1 MRNTL
6 LSFLFLLSG
15 LGVQAQITITAA
27 TFPAAGDTLRFAL
40 VNGPGLPN
48 IATPPG
54 GNQFWDLSAIS
65 SDESF
70 EWVYL
75 PAVVGQN
82 VNQFP
87 GAELVVLGASGEQY
101 YNVTSN
107 KFELMG
113 YTSNTLLNVP
123 FDVLYKN
130 NPPFVERYSPLNFF
144 DIHQQSQSHLLPF
157 AMADLPASLK
167 DAILN
172 AIPATPDSIRLRIA
186 TQTLAVVDAWGSLT
200 IPGPAPNPPY
210 TVLREK
216 QTQYV
221 ERRIDAKI
229 NPLGWL
235 DVTDVAITNNLGG
248 GIDYFGVDT
257 TSTYFFFNDAA
268 KEEIA
273 VVAVDINNLSSLSIR
288 YKNNEPS
295 GPLADKP
302 VASEASIRAYPN
314 PAAGWIILECAGLPA
329 DLYSL
334 RFFDSSGSLV
344 WSDTR
349 WLAGEQSIRVDLKG
363 LANGIYFYR
372 LEDGKGRLL
381 KADRLVIGR
390 GE

>member
-1 MRNTL
+1 
-6 LSFLFLLSG
+6 
-15 LGVQAQITITAA
+15 
-27 TFPAAGDTLRFAL
+27 
-40 VNGPGLPN
+40 
-48 IATPPG
+48 
-54 GNQFWDLSAIS
+54 
-65 SDESF
+65 
-70 EWVYL
+70 
-75 PAVVGQN
+75 VVGQN

-87 GAELVVLGASGEQY
+87 GAELVVLAASGEQY
-101 YNVTSN
+101 YNVTAN

-123 FDVLYKN
+123 FEVLYKN

-186 TQTLAVVDAWGSLT
+186 TQTLAVVDAWGSMT

-210 TVLREK
+210 PVLREK

-221 ERRIDAKI
+221 EKRLDAKI
-229 NPLGWL
+229 FPLGWL

-273 VVAVDINNLSSLSIR
+273 VVAVNINDLSSQSIR

-295 GPLADKP
+295 DPLADKP
-302 VASEASIRAYPN
+302 IASESSIRAYPN
-314 PAAGWIILECAGLPA
+314 PAAGWMILECAGLA
-329 DLYSL
+329 TDRYTL

-349 WLAGEQSIRVDLKG
+349 RLAGEQSIRVDLKG
-363 LANGIYFYR
+363 LANGVYFYR
-372 LEDGKGRLL
+372 LEDGKAGC
-381 KADRLVIGR
+381 
-390 GE
+390 